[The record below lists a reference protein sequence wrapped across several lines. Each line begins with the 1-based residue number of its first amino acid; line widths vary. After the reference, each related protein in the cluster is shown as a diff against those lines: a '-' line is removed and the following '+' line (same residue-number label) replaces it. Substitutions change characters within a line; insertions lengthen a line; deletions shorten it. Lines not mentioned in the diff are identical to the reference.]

1 MLYAF
6 TSVLQVDERAFWE
19 LELPGAG
26 QQVQLGLRSA
36 ILCLLFRD
44 IRDVTDIAAFCNACA
59 GIATSFLCINSSL
72 GAEGIITILWDVPVP
87 HAHHYNHL
95 GSHCCFIFTF
105 YKQTGRQN
113 SRTSSPP
120 IWNFQEF
127 SFHVIKV
134 HPFISKSTIQG
145 IREEYFKVAAAV
157 FFPIFLL
164 ATSKSRSIKHQ
175 NRNMLLFVNF
185 KSFEF
190 DPLRRMLP

>member
-72 GAEGIITILWDVPVP
+72 GAEGTITIL
-87 HAHHYNHL
+87 
-95 GSHCCFIFTF
+95 
-105 YKQTGRQN
+105 
-113 SRTSSPP
+113 
-120 IWNFQEF
+120 
-127 SFHVIKV
+127 
-134 HPFISKSTIQG
+134 
-145 IREEYFKVAAAV
+145 
-157 FFPIFLL
+157 
-164 ATSKSRSIKHQ
+164 
-175 NRNMLLFVNF
+175 
-185 KSFEF
+185 
-190 DPLRRMLP
+190 